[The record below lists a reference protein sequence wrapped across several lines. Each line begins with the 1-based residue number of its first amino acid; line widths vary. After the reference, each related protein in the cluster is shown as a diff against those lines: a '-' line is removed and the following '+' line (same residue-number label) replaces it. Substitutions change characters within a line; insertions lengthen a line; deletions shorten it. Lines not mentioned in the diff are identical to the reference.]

1 MQQHI
6 WKGSSTS
13 QMHSTDSF
21 IQVYGSNLLK
31 VGRCVQE
38 SVNKKL
44 CK

>member
-21 IQVYGSNLLK
+21 IQVCGSDLLS
-31 VGRCVQE
+31 VGRCVQ
-38 SVNKKL
+38 VNGNW
-44 CK
+44 